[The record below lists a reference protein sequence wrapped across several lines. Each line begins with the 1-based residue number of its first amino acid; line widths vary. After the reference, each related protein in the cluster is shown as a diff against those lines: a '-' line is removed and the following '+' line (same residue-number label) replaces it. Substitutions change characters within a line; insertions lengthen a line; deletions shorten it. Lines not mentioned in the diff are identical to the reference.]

1 MIVTVQATSLLKQG
15 NNISIFKVL
24 GNVLIVPDIADEAVE
39 AAEADWTQVLQNLT
53 WGAIR
58 SRSCIVME
66 SIDGLGNFLQ
76 GRG

>member
-39 AAEADWTQVLQNLT
+39 AAEADPSTSESHLGCHQVQELYCY
-53 WGAIR
+53 G
-58 SRSCIVME
+58 E
-66 SIDGLGNFLQ
+66 H
-76 GRG
+76 